1 MPSQYKPFFVF
12 SYFEKIFRYLM
23 LVLTSICKNDKIRK
37 TPNKEIVMKIDVRDF
52 GAIGDAKTLNTV
64 AIQNAIDE
72 CFRLGGGQVVFED
85 GTYLTGK
92 IVMRSNIELH
102 VKSNAT
108 ILASPRVEDFPD
120 ASDEEASH
128 VNTSRLTRWRN
139 NCIIF
144 ANECKNIAITGTG
157 TINGNAPAFLR
168 ESPEDEL
175 LTYRQIDAPTPARAV
190 FFTGCEN
197 IKIKDIAMIDP
208 PAGWSYWIHD
218 CDFVTFSGCKVV
230 SNLHYPNCDGIHI
243 NCSRNVNISD
253 CNLCCGDDCIIV
265 RANSASLKE
274 NKVCEKV
281 TVTNCNLTSY
291 ASGIRVGWVND
302 GTIRNCTFSNIVM
315 TDTSYAI
322 SIAIPSLKIKK
333 GDFLAADVGREYTCI
348 ERLSFNNI
356 IMDKISKF
364 PVEIKIGEG
373 DQTVDGIR
381 NLYFSG
387 IHAKALNMPQILGR
401 KENPIE
407 NIYFS
412 DCSFEVYDGSDI
424 PDLETHGY
432 GAVKADEVREIPS
445 VKMLNTKNIVFSHTT
460 FGS

>member
-1 MPSQYKPFFVF
+1 
-12 SYFEKIFRYLM
+12 
-23 LVLTSICKNDKIRK
+23 
-37 TPNKEIVMKIDVRDF
+37 MKFDVRDF
-52 GAIGDAKTLNTV
+52 GAIGDGNTLNTA

-72 CFRLGGGQVVFED
+72 CHRLGGGAVVFEN
-85 GTYLTGK
+85 GVYMTGK
-92 IVMRSNIELH
+92 IIMRSNIELH
-102 VKSNAT
+102 VRSNAT

-120 ASDEEASH
+120 STDEQASH
-128 VNTSRLTRWRN
+128 VNTKRLTRWRN

-157 TINGNAPAFLR
+157 KIDGNAPAFLR

-190 FFTGCEN
+190 FFTGCKNVKVE
-197 IKIKDIAMIDP
+197 DISMVNP
-208 PAGWSYWIHD
+208 PAGWAYWIHD
-218 CDFVTFSGCKVV
+218 CDFVTFTKCKVV

-253 CNLCCGDDCIIV
+253 CNLMCGDDCIIV
-265 RANSASLKE
+265 RANSASLAE
-274 NKVCEKV
+274 DKVCEKV

-291 ASGIRVGWVND
+291 ASGIRIGWIND

-322 SIAIPSLKIKK
+322 SIAIPTLKIKK
-333 GDFLAADVGREYTCI
+333 GDFVAADVGREHTCI
-348 ERLSFNNI
+348 ERLSFDNI
-356 IMDKISKF
+356 IMDKITKY

-381 NLYFSG
+381 NLYFSNV
-387 IHAKALNMPQILGR
+387 HARALNMPQILGR
-401 KENPIE
+401 KQNPIE

-412 DCSFEVYDGSDI
+412 NCSFEVYDGSDI

-432 GAVKADEVREIPS
+432 GAVKPTDERELPS
-445 VKMLNTKNIVFSHTT
+445 FKTLNTKNIVLNNTT
-460 FGS
+460 FSS